1 MYSKFRAIQECKGK
15 KIYKVVNT
23 SQDLTCLL
31 RDESNERIL
40 DILIN
45 KRLYA
50 SKFEELNDIKEGL
63 FYFVYTIGS
72 NVDNILERIR
82 NAKNEYRICSFSK
95 TPIKSKYNI
104 EKDLRQHL
112 MWAHYAG
119 NHNGIRIDFDIDNSK
134 EQSNVFKVKYT
145 DKEEDYEFIK
155 NINNIFYG
163 SNEQFE
169 FVKKIFT
176 TKQKIW
182 EYEKESRVITNDR
195 KVYIKI
201 KQIVIGR
208 GFLRTTFDYMRNG
221 DRFEDNLIEFARELK
236 ELVSEPDVK
245 IFAYKS
251 KYSNELVQVKDI

>member
-1 MYSKFRAIQECKGK
+1 MYSKFRAIQGYRDK
-15 KIYKVVNT
+15 KISEMVNT
-23 SQDLTCLL
+23 SQDLTYLL
-31 RDESNERIL
+31 KNESNERIL

-45 KRLYA
+45 KQLYA
-50 SKFEELNDIKEGL
+50 SKFEELNDIREGL

-119 NHNGIRIDFDIDNSK
+119 NHNGIRIDFDIDKNK
-134 EQSNVFKVKYT
+134 EKSSVFRVKYIN
-145 DKEEDYEFIK
+145 KKEDYELVRD
-155 NINNIFYG
+155 INSISYG
-163 SNEQFE
+163 DEWFW

-182 EYEKESRVITNDR
+182 GYEKESRLITNDE

-201 KQIVIGR
+201 R
-208 GFLRTTFDYMRNG
+208 
-221 DRFEDNLIEFARELK
+221 
-236 ELVSEPDVK
+236 
-245 IFAYKS
+245 
-251 KYSNELVQVKDI
+251 